1 SFRWKSRQSNS
12 FRVDP
17 CRLDSGRSKVSP
29 EARIARR
36 PTYVKGHVTSNSD
49 LGEPALFGFNS
60 KRIPKLLKVLK
71 PTILRAKRMDNQ
83 QSSFRVKS
91 LCNQNRRGRAVEELI
106 AQ

>member
-1 SFRWKSRQSNS
+1 MLIRYPAGNHLQKNCKNQPLALIRHS
-12 FRVDP
+12 
-17 CRLDSGRSKVSP
+17 
-29 EARIARR
+29 
-36 PTYVKGHVTSNSD
+36 
-49 LGEPALFGFNS
+49 ALFGFNS